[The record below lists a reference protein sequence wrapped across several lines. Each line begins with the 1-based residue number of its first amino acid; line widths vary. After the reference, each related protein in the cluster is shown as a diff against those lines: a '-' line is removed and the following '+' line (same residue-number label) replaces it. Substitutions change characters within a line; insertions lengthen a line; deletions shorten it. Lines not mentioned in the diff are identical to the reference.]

1 MPRRAAPD
9 SRSSDLFSAAA
20 EKNVKPPLADRM
32 RPRTLD
38 EFIGQSHILGPGRLL
53 RRAIHADRISSVIF
67 AGPPGTGKTTLAR
80 IIANTTR
87 SQFLAINAV
96 LAGVKEIR
104 EAIETAR
111 EARAL
116 RGQGTIL
123 FVDEV
128 HRFNK
133 SQQDALLPH
142 VENGTLTLI
151 GATTENPFFE
161 VNKALVSRSRVFQLR
176 SLEDADLLAA
186 LKAALADVERG
197 YGRLNVQADE
207 DALMHIVRMAQGDAR
222 SALNALE
229 LAVET
234 TPPDPERDD
243 AIRIT
248 VSVAEE
254 SIQRKA
260 VLYDKDGDAHYD
272 TISAFI
278 KSVRGSD
285 PDASLYW
292 LAKMVEAG
300 EDSRFIFRRM
310 IILASEDVGL
320 ADPNALNVVMSA
332 AQAFDY
338 VGLPEGQFHMAQACL
353 YLATAPKSNSTMA
366 YFDALESVRTERIG
380 EVPDPL
386 RDGNRDKELGHGQ
399 GYLYPHAF
407 RDHWVEQQYLPA
419 GLRGRVFYEPGSLG
433 YEAGLRAEVL
443 RRREAQWA
451 ALENAAPRAVSASLK
466 SGWLERAAG
475 VGSGA
480 LRRVR
485 EDLLAAAGLRRESL
499 VLDLGGHHG
508 FLTWEALR
516 RAVEGGVWTR
526 CATPEDRTELEAWI
540 RRVDPLHRPVL
551 RVATLEDLPHVLVAD
566 ADAVG
571 PPRFDTILGLNV
583 PVTGV
588 EDAAAWI
595 ASLRDAV
602 APSATWAI
610 AVRRPV
616 PDIPWRAWLAEA
628 PRDLRSHVLD
638 LVRELD
644 GAAGRFGSSG
654 ESEVPGDLATV
665 PASAPSE
672 RSGAAAGTLWEA
684 AFRSAGFTRVHG
696 VLHRYEDKRRLTP
709 TQAREWLARASSGD
723 GSLAPLRARL
733 GEEAWIAL
741 TGAVSSHLSGGL
753 RDFPA
758 AFDVVSAT
766 P

>member
-9 SRSSDLFSAAA
+9 SKSSDLFAAA
-20 EKNVKPPLADRM
+20 AAKNAKPPLADRM

-38 EFIGQSHILGPGRLL
+38 EFIGQSHILGAGRLL
-53 RRAIHADRISSVIF
+53 RRAIQADRVSSLIF

-80 IIANTTR
+80 IIANTTQ

-104 EAIETAR
+104 ESIEAAR

-116 RGQGTIL
+116 RNQGSIL

-133 SQQDALLPH
+133 AQQDALLPH

-186 LKAALADVERG
+186 LKAAIADLDRG
-197 YGRLNVQADE
+197 YGRLNVQAEDE
-207 DALMHIVRMAQGDAR
+207 ALAHIVRMAQGDAR

-229 LAVET
+229 LAIET
-234 TPPDPERDD
+234 TAPDPQEAG
-243 AIRIT
+243 AIRLT
-248 VSVAEE
+248 VQVAEE

-310 IILASEDVGL
+310 IILAAEDVGL
-320 ADPNALNVVMSA
+320 ADPEALRVVMSA

-338 VGLPEGQFHMAQACL
+338 VGLPEGQFHMAEACL

-407 RDHWVEQQYLPA
+407 RDHWVEQQYLPS
-419 GLRGRVFYEPGSLG
+419 GLRGRVFYEPGALG
-433 YEAGLRAEVL
+433 HEAGLRAEVL
-443 RRREAQWA
+443 KRREAQWA
-451 ALENAAPRAVSASLK
+451 ALEEAAPRAVAASLK
-466 SGWLERAAG
+466 SDWLERAAG

-480 LRRVR
+480 LRHVR
-485 EDLLAAAGLRRESL
+485 EDLLAAAGLKREHL
-499 VLDLGGHHG
+499 ALDLGGHHG

-516 RAVEGGVWTR
+516 RAVEGGVWSR
-526 CATPEDRTELEAWI
+526 CASPEEQQELEAWI
-540 RRVDPLHRPVL
+540 RRIDPLHRPVL
-551 RVATLEDLPHVLVAD
+551 RIAALDELPDVLGAESE
-566 ADAVG
+566 
-571 PPRFDTILGLNV
+571 PPRFDAVLGLGT
-583 PVTGV
+583 PSPGV
-588 EDAAAWI
+588 AWVGKM
-595 ASLRDAV
+595 RTQV
-602 APSATWAI
+602 APHAMWAI
-610 AVRRPV
+610 AARRTV
-616 PDIPWRAWLAEA
+616 VDIPWSTWLSEASSSLRTHVIDLTARAAQG
-628 PRDLRSHVLD
+628 PRAQGPQTL
-638 LVRELD
+638 
-644 GAAGRFGSSG
+644 G
-654 ESEVPGDLATV
+654 EQWEHDFQ
-665 PASAPSE
+665 SAQF
-672 RSGAAAGTLWEA
+672 A
-684 AFRSAGFTRVHG
+684 RVQR
-696 VLHRYEDKRRLTP
+696 VVHRYEDKRRLTP
-709 TQAREWLARASSGD
+709 TQAREWLMRASGGQPSGVSGD
-723 GSLAPLRARL
+723 DAATGRPLSALRQAL
-733 GEEAWIAL
+733 GESDW
-741 TGAVSSHLSGGL
+741 AVLVGTATAYLSGGL
-753 RDFPA
+753 RDFPT
-758 AFDVVSAT
+758 AFDVVSAVSSD
-766 P
+766 PRAS